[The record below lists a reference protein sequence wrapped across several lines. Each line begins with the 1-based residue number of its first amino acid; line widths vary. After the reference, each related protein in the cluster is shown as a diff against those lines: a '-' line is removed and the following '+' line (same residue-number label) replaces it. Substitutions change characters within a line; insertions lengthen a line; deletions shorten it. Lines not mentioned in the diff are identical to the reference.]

1 MEYMAAGKPVVSTR
15 VGGVPELVED
25 GVHGLLVE
33 PRDPVALAEAVA
45 RLLRDPDEASRMG
58 ANGRERQQRE
68 FSLDAM
74 VGRIE
79 DLYEELWLASG
90 RRAGA

>member
-33 PRDPVALAEAVA
+33 PRDPRRWPRRWPACSAIPTRRAAWA
-45 RLLRDPDEASRMG
+45 R
-58 ANGRERQQRE
+58 GRERQQRE

-90 RRAGA
+90 RRRR

>member
-1 MEYMAAGKPVVSTR
+1 
-15 VGGVPELVED
+15 
-25 GVHGLLVE
+25 LLVQ
-33 PRDPVALAEAVA
+33 PRDPAALAEAVA
-45 RLLRDPDEASRMG
+45 RLLRDPDEANRMG
-58 ANGRERQQRE
+58 AHGRERQQRE

-90 RRAGA
+90 RRSGP